1 MTTPTPQDP
10 LTATDPHSPPNEPTH
25 TNLTELAEQLDKAR
39 QAFEQAT
46 PTGHFRH
53 QIEGYAARLH
63 LAEQDLAQERRNHA
77 GMSRGELDRLRKVEA
92 ALVELGAP
100 NHSTRDDPAGPMIT
114 WAQKVA
120 TERVQ
125 LRAELE
131 DFKADQAAALAEL
144 IAERDK
150 LTAELATLKA
160 KAVVLPGNWRE
171 QVASDMIPG
180 GEETLYERI
189 TGRINAWRHGGEYVS
204 QYETL
209 PCRPPQPD
217 TEATKQTAAPSYFAQ
232 PCGECG
238 QPLGEHF
245 PKAAGCPTSA
255 ATDIAE
261 QAPREPRVGTRVRI
275 LRGAY
280 YGFVATVTETPQQL
294 YPDDP
299 GPRIRVKPSCTSETT
314 TPLVSDVEV
323 IAELPPNDIV
333 YEATRYVTSL
343 VLAARGSWPGWAH
356 PDEVPAAV
364 DEALREIKRLRA
376 EATRALRSGSD
387 ALANAAARME
397 NGRRELV
404 ALLRDHPGGG
414 LVHEPGNWE
423 ETLNVVRAHLV
434 HRKLDKEFRT
444 NLVQAVRRWVPAGE
458 PVSDWQMLH
467 LVGQLA
473 DQAARWF
480 DAATEKPAATTASAP
495 DSAGPVTFIDER
507 GRAQTYTLDQVL
519 DAVKHSDKGDGN
531 NW

>member
-1 MTTPTPQDP
+1 
-10 LTATDPHSPPNEPTH
+10 
-25 TNLTELAEQLDKAR
+25 
-39 QAFEQAT
+39 
-46 PTGHFRH
+46 
-53 QIEGYAARLH
+53 
-63 LAEQDLAQERRNHA
+63 
-77 GMSRGELDRLRKVEA
+77 
-92 ALVELGAP
+92 
-100 NHSTRDDPAGPMIT
+100 MIT
-114 WAQKVA
+114 WIRAQVA
-120 TERVQ
+120 ALEEVKAE
-125 LRAELE
+125 RAELE

-160 KAVVLPGNWRE
+160 KAVVLPEDWRN
-171 QVASDMIPG
+171 QVATTFGFRDG
-180 GEETLYERI
+180 GAELEQAVVGLVES
-189 TGRINAWRHGGEYVS
+189 WRG
-204 QYETL
+204 
-209 PCRPPQPD
+209 QPD
-217 TEATKQTAAPSYFAQ
+217 TEP
-232 PCGECG
+232 
-238 QPLGEHF
+238 
-245 PKAAGCPTSA
+245 AGP
-255 ATDIAE
+255 
-261 QAPREPRVGTRVRI
+261 QVGARVRI
-275 LRGAY
+275 LRGPH
-280 YGFVATVTETPQQL
+280 GGETATVTETPQQL

-364 DEALREIKRLRA
+364 QEAVREIQRLHA
-376 EATRALRSGSD
+376 EATRQAEDR
-387 ALANAAARME
+387 
-397 NGRRELV
+397 RRELV

-444 NLVQAVRRWVPAGE
+444 NLVQAVSRWVPAGE

-480 DAATEKPAATTASAP
+480 DAATEKPATTTASAP
-495 DSAGPVTFIDER
+495 DPAGPVTFIDER

-519 DAVKHSDKGDGN
+519 DAVKHSDKGDGD